1 MSWGLENRLARII
14 RPETGRTVMLA
25 IDHGYFLG
33 PTKGLECPSTMC
45 TPLVPYADTLM
56 LTRGV
61 LRNCIPSSTG
71 TPIVLRVSGGTSVL
85 QDDLSDE
92 TIITSVEECIRL
104 NAVGMALSVFVGA
117 PHQHQSIANLSKLV
131 DEGER
136 YGIPVVAVTAVGKDM
151 GRDARYL
158 SLASRICAEMGA
170 HIVKTYYCEDFE
182 KVTSTCPAPVVVAG
196 GKKLPELEALQL
208 TAAAIAGGAV
218 GVDMGRNIFQAESP
232 VAMIQAVSAVVHR
245 GVTPQEAFDVYREQK
260 EVQGAAVVM
269 AGAALDDE
277 RKITVGRRGARRG
290 LPQQLRYPSG
300 RPAGPCHRPGRES
313 SCASE
318 PPASA
323 APTSWSGTGSPKRR
337 SCWATRLR
345 AISYRREKR
354 SRIWQSVSASSSPTT
369 CRATRARSASPAPT
383 PPATPCTPPTSTP
396 ADSPSMSG
404 CLPCRPIVGCSC
416 CRTR

>member
-1 MSWGLENRLARII
+1 MSWGLENRLSRII

-45 TPLVPYADTLM
+45 TPLVPGADTLM

-61 LRNCIPSSTG
+61 LRNCIPSNTG

-117 PHQHQSIANLSKLV
+117 PHQHQSIANLAKLV

-170 HIVKTYYCEDFE
+170 HIVKTYFCEDFE
-182 KVTSTCPAPVVVAG
+182 KVTSTCPVPVVVAG
-196 GKKLPELEALQL
+196 GKKLPELEALQM
-208 TAAAIAGGAV
+208 TADAIAGGAV
-218 GVDMGRNIFQAESP
+218 GVDMGRNIFQATSP
-232 VAMIQAVSAVVHR
+232 SAMIEAVRAVVH
-245 GVTPQEAFDVYREQK
+245 GNATPLEAFDVYREQK
-260 EVQGAAVVM
+260 EVQGTACIVT
-269 AGAALDDE
+269 GAALDDE
-277 RKITVGRRGARRG
+277 RKI
-290 LPQQLRYPSG
+290 
-300 RPAGPCHRPGRES
+300 
-313 SCASE
+313 
-318 PPASA
+318 
-323 APTSWSGTGSPKRR
+323 
-337 SCWATRLR
+337 
-345 AISYRREKR
+345 
-354 SRIWQSVSASSSPTT
+354 
-369 CRATRARSASPAPT
+369 
-383 PPATPCTPPTSTP
+383 
-396 ADSPSMSG
+396 
-404 CLPCRPIVGCSC
+404 
-416 CRTR
+416 